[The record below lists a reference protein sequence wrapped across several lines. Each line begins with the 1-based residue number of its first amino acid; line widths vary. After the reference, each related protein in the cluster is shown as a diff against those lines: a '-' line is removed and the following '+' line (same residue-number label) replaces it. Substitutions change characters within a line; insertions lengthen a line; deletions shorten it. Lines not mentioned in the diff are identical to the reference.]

1 MLDNIHKLP
10 EREKAELLALINE
23 TARREARSAAQ
34 TTFLDF
40 IKEMWPGF
48 IMGRH
53 HKIMAEKFEA
63 VARGDIKRLA
73 ISLPPRHSKSEM
85 ASYLLPAWYLGKYP
99 DRQVMEASHTAEL
112 SVGFGRKVRNLI
124 DTPAYQEIFP
134 GVSLQQD
141 SKSAGRWGTNKG
153 GVYNALGV
161 GGSAAGKGAN
171 LFVIDDPFSEQ
182 DIITGNSAATFDSV
196 WEWYMSGPRQR
207 LQPGGGIIVVHTRWG
222 KRDLIGRLLDYAA
235 KNPGA
240 DQWEYIEFPAI
251 MPSGKSLWPE
261 YWPIE
266 ELEKIKATIAPHLWN
281 AQYMQNP
288 TGEEGAL
295 LKRDWWQDWTKEDPP
310 QCDYIIMS
318 LDAAQE
324 AHNRADYNA
333 VTIWGVFERENEN
346 GDKINNVILLEAWR
360 ERMEFPELKRAMFKM
375 YKEWEP
381 DTFIVE
387 KKSNGAA
394 LYQEMRAAGIPVT
407 EFTPSKGNDKISR
420 VNAVSDMF
428 SSGLVW
434 ASKDRRWVQEVIDE
448 CAEFPNGDHDDY
460 CFVAGTYI
468 AMADGTQKKIEDILV
483 GDSVA
488 TPKGS
493 QLVEAAFCSG
503 EKEIWR
509 LSAGDTELLG
519 TRGHRVHSDVGWVAI
534 DSITQAQYI
543 TVLHPKGVLPCAKR
557 PLYLMGT
564 DLTDTLSPPTEPTEC
579 ILGGRDNYCIES
591 YGSTITEPSSQG
603 IIYTIKMGALQTMRL
618 VISSA
623 YWLKHIGMRI
633 SKTKFNKGAPH
644 YSSHIW
650 IESDLNQSHGTVH
663 QREKNGI
670 DSMHM
675 SRYTSRIASH
685 MCAWLS
691 TLKHVFGAVRRL
703 QQKAS
708 ELNSA
713 QSSAA
718 VRSLGSV
725 AGSISTNTHTTA
737 AVYNLTV
744 AVEHCYFA
752 NSVLVHNCDSVTQ
765 ALIRV
770 RKGGFLRLPMDEED
784 DPREFR
790 SIKRAGYY

>member
-10 EREKAELLALINE
+10 EREKIELLALLNE
-23 TARREARSAAQ
+23 TSRRETRSAAQ
-34 TTFLDF
+34 TTFLEF
-40 IKEMWPGF
+40 VKEMWPGF

-53 HKIMAEKFEA
+53 HRIMAEKFEA

-99 DRQVMEASHTAEL
+99 DRQIMEASHTAEL
-112 SVGFGRKVRNLI
+112 SVGFGRKVRNLL
-124 DTPAYQEIFP
+124 DTAKYQDIFP

-141 SKSAGRWGTNKG
+141 SKSAGRWGTNRG

-182 DIITGNSAATFDSV
+182 DIITGNSAGVFDAV

-222 KRDLIGRLLDYAA
+222 KRDLIGRLLDYAS

-295 LKRDWWQDWTKEDPP
+295 LKRDWWQDWTKDDPP
-310 QCDYIIMS
+310 KCDYIIMS

-333 VTIWGVFERENEN
+333 VTIWGVFERENEH
-346 GDKINNVILLEAWR
+346 GDNINNVILLEAWR
-360 ERMEFPELKRAMFKM
+360 ERMEFPELKRSMFKM
-375 YKEWEP
+375 YSEWNP

-428 SSGLVW
+428 SSGLIW
-434 ASKDRRWVQEVIDE
+434 ASKERRWAQEVMDE

-460 CFVAGTYI
+460 V
-468 AMADGTQKKIEDILV
+468 
-483 GDSVA
+483 
-488 TPKGS
+488 
-493 QLVEAAFCSG
+493 
-503 EKEIWR
+503 
-509 LSAGDTELLG
+509 
-519 TRGHRVHSDVGWVAI
+519 
-534 DSITQAQYI
+534 
-543 TVLHPKGVLPCAKR
+543 
-557 PLYLMGT
+557 
-564 DLTDTLSPPTEPTEC
+564 
-579 ILGGRDNYCIES
+579 
-591 YGSTITEPSSQG
+591 
-603 IIYTIKMGALQTMRL
+603 
-618 VISSA
+618 
-623 YWLKHIGMRI
+623 
-633 SKTKFNKGAPH
+633 
-644 YSSHIW
+644 
-650 IESDLNQSHGTVH
+650 
-663 QREKNGI
+663 
-670 DSMHM
+670 
-675 SRYTSRIASH
+675 
-685 MCAWLS
+685 
-691 TLKHVFGAVRRL
+691 
-703 QQKAS
+703 
-708 ELNSA
+708 
-713 QSSAA
+713 
-718 VRSLGSV
+718 
-725 AGSISTNTHTTA
+725 
-737 AVYNLTV
+737 
-744 AVEHCYFA
+744 
-752 NSVLVHNCDSVTQ
+752 DSVTQ